1 MIKVP
6 SSLFQSRAQGLM
18 KQVQDLHEQLEQ
30 TYVECTTFENLRQH
44 EIGAIPKRME
54 VGGNNGGFLGALS
67 VFCFSLI
74 GY

>member
-54 VGGNNGGFLGALS
+54 VGGNKLCSLLS
-67 VFCFSLI
+67 CIYVLFKFD
-74 GY
+74 

>member
-1 MIKVP
+1 
-6 SSLFQSRAQGLM
+6 M

-54 VGGNNGGFLGALS
+54 ASDSILDRVLLKGAKKLNE
-67 VFCFSLI
+67 
-74 GY
+74 